1 MGVGVAEGASAGV
14 SPADRADVSASVP
27 GAGSLSGSEAE
38 PLAEGF
44 GVAASSL
51 PDASSFSSFAVADG
65 DGVAFGDSDSLGSSD
80 RVTHGPGANG
90 MSARSSARASLG
102 VSPMPTKTAV
112 GIAASAS
119 AFLPLGRWSLVSSDF
134 LGAAWRG
141 PLRSR
146 RSSPG

>member
-14 SPADRADVSASVP
+14 SPADRADLSASVP
-27 GAGSLSGSEAE
+27 GAGSLSWSEAE

-51 PDASSFSSFAVADG
+51 PDASSFAVADG

-134 LGAAWRG
+134 LGAA
-141 PLRSR
+141 
-146 RSSPG
+146 